1 MYSHIRG
8 KVEEIGA
15 DRAVIEAAGVGY
27 ELFCSR
33 ATLSRLLEGKE
44 ARLFTHFNISQDAV
58 ALYGFYTDEERT
70 MFRRLIGV
78 SRIGPKLALAALS
91 VLSPQDISLA
101 VLTDNAA
108 AFDGVPG
115 MGRKTAA
122 RVILELKEK
131 VETAPT
137 AGSKT
142 KEQTAQQDG
151 DAAMRHEAIE
161 ALVALGYDGAS
172 AGRAVAKVENC
183 SRVEDMIMQALR
195 ALGKK

>member
-8 KVEEIGA
+8 KIEEVGA

-33 ATLSRLLEGKE
+33 ATLSKLIEGKE
-44 ARLFTHFNISQDAV
+44 AKLFTHFNISQDAV
-58 ALYGFYTDEERT
+58 ALYGFYTDEERA

-91 VLSPQDISLA
+91 VLSPQDIALA

-131 VETAPT
+131 VETAPAH
-137 AGSKT
+137 AGSGKT
-142 KEQTAQQDG
+142 AAPADA

-172 AGRAVAKVENC
+172 AGRAVAAVENC

>member
-8 KVEEIGA
+8 KIEEVGA
-15 DRAVIEAAGVGY
+15 DRVVIEAAGVGY
-27 ELFCSR
+27 ELFASR
-33 ATLSRLLEGKE
+33 ATLSKLIEGKE
-44 ARLFTHFNISQDAV
+44 AKLFTHFNISQDAV
-58 ALYGFYTDEERT
+58 ALYGFYTDEERA

-91 VLSPQDISLA
+91 VLSPQDIALA

-131 VETAPT
+131 VESAPAP
-137 AGSKT
+137 AGSGKT
-142 KEQTAQQDG
+142 AAPANA

-172 AGRAVAKVENC
+172 AGRAVAAVENC